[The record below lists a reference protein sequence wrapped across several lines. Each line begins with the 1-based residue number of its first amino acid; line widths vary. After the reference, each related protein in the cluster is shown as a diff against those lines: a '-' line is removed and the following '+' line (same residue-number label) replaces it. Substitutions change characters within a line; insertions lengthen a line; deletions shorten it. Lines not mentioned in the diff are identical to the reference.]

1 MLCKLLLL
9 SALNLSTTKGV
20 CELKKK
26 DPSWAEK
33 SINTFEIF
41 SCIRFLCQ
49 THKNYFRFKAISWH
63 DMFFNSSSCWKHLT
77 DEWLWLCVSCIFCID
92 VLLLMWV
99 QDMVNLW
106 CCDCV
111 YLHCTAL
118 ERVFFKPSC
127 SRALLRNPN
136 CTLVYVD
143 TADWS

>member
-9 SALNLSTTKGV
+9 SALNLSKAKGI
-20 CELKKK
+20 CEFKKK

-33 SINTFEIF
+33 GIDAFEIF
-41 SCIRFLCQ
+41 VK
-49 THKNYFRFKAISWH
+49 THKNDFCFKAISWH
-63 DMFFNSSSCWKHLT
+63 GTFFNSSSWWKHLT
-77 DEWLWLCVSCIFCID
+77 DEWVWLCLSCID

-118 ERVFFKPSC
+118 ERVFLNQAAPVHSSKIPTAHWSMC
-127 SRALLRNPN
+127 SLLTAHKVDRNR
-136 CTLVYVD
+136 
-143 TADWS
+143 